1 MKNKVRLGV
10 SAENWGGGFP
20 SGFTTTTHKGK
31 GAKCHL
37 SFLIKIC

>member
-20 SGFTTTTHKGK
+20 SGFTTTHKGK
-31 GAKCHL
+31 GTKCHL